1 MKYRFK
7 PLIFGVAIAI
17 ACIALSKMCYQVI
30 GVLRSVNWVWVL
42 LATTGLTLYQWLNAS
57 IWKDVIAG
65 IGGKV
70 SRGHAMRIWIQS
82 ESMKWLPGGIWGYGS
97 RVMNARLLG
106 ISPQLASAS
115 LAIEL
120 LLTITAWAA
129 TVIWILPTRVGRDTI
144 DRIAVGLEG
153 IPAMAWSIPAGAV
166 CITVW
171 IGLTK
176 FELKRL
182 PLIGGLVGS
191 CGSMDWE
198 PKWLVRSAFFYGG
211 LCVLNG
217 SLLWLVTCAVPG
229 LVVPWGT
236 TIGIGGLAWLAGFFA
251 IGVPGGIGVREAVLA
266 GLLHRFGPMEAAVTA
281 AVIFRASQVTA
292 ELVAVTA
299 SLVYGWRENKNAL
312 AINEPSVI
320 S

>member
-7 PLIFGVAIAI
+7 QLIFGLAIAI
-17 ACIALSKMCYQVI
+17 ACIALSKMCNQVI
-30 GVLRSVNWVWVL
+30 GVFRSVNWLWVL

-97 RVMNARLLG
+97 RVMNSRVLG
-106 ISPQLASAS
+106 ISRQLAAAS

-129 TVIWILPTRVGRDTI
+129 TVMWILPTQMGRDIMAYNT
-144 DRIAVGLEG
+144 VSFKSGSL
-153 IPAMAWSIPAGAV
+153 MAWCIPAGAICV
-166 CITVW
+166 AAFV
-171 IGLTK
+171 GLMK
-176 FELKRL
+176 FDLKRL
-182 PLIGGLVGS
+182 PLVGCLVGS
-191 CGSMDWE
+191 CGSIDWQ
-198 PKWLVRSAFFYGG
+198 PKWLVRSAASYGG
-211 LCVLNG
+211 LCLLNG

-229 LVVPWGT
+229 LVVPWAT
-236 TIGIGGLAWLAGFFA
+236 TLGIGGLAWLAGFFA

-266 GLLHRFGPMEAAVTA
+266 GLLHRYGSMEAGIAA

-292 ELVAVTA
+292 ELVALTA

-312 AINEPSVI
+312 AINDPSVI